1 MKNFITDRQTT
12 EDLNLLGRFKKDSV
26 INIFDRTRT
35 RAGRQALE
43 DMFRKPMTNAQEINE
58 RSRIFSYYKSLN
70 REFPFDETQVELI
83 EYYINSNTSTDAM
96 SSAMNIFTSK
106 CKMVLANNRA
116 YEKMLE
122 GMGMLAKVILGTV
135 ELVEAFP
142 RENCPDINEIEVLTS
157 AITSDYRNKL
167 QTIAKKNVDMTLGQ
181 AISADKLM
189 RLTLGDAVRTM
200 MQLLAKLDLNM
211 AVGSTAADKGFGF
224 AEAVNAQ
231 ERFIEMEGVYHPSL
245 VKPVANDIRID
256 AEKNVFFLTG
266 VNMAGKS
273 TFMKAVSIALY
284 LAQMGFPVPASK
296 IRFTPVDGI
305 FTSIN
310 VPDDIAQG
318 YSHFYAEVLRVK
330 SIAQRVAEGRNL
342 FVIFDELFKG
352 TNVKDAYDATLAV
365 TDAYASHRNCLY
377 IISTHIVEVGPALS
391 EKCGNV
397 QFRFLPTQM
406 DGTRLVYPYKLA
418 EGISA
423 DRHGMTIIKNEKIL
437 DIIRGEVINES
448 EI

>member
-1 MKNFITDRQTT
+1 MNNFITDRQPT

-157 AITSDYRNKL
+157 AITSDYRSKL

-448 EI
+448 EV

>member
-157 AITSDYRNKL
+157 AITSDYRSKL

>member
-1 MKNFITDRQTT
+1 MNNFITDRQTT

-122 GMGMLAKVILGTV
+122 GMGMLAKVLLGAV
-135 ELVEAFP
+135 EMVEAFP

-157 AITSDYRNKL
+157 AITSDYRSKL

-181 AISADKLM
+181 AISADKLL

>member
-1 MKNFITDRQTT
+1 MNNFITDRQTT

-122 GMGMLAKVILGTV
+122 GMGMLAKVILGAV
-135 ELVEAFP
+135 EMVEAFP
-142 RENCPDINEIEVLTS
+142 RENCPDVNEIEVLTS
-157 AITSDYRNKL
+157 TITSDYRSKL

-181 AISADKLM
+181 AISADRLM

-448 EI
+448 EV

>member
-1 MKNFITDRQTT
+1 MNNFITDRQTT

-96 SSAMNIFTSK
+96 SSAMSIFTSK

-122 GMGMLAKVILGTV
+122 GMGMLAKVTLGTV

-157 AITSDYRNKL
+157 AITSDHRSKL

-181 AISADKLM
+181 AISADKLL

-211 AVGSTAADKGFGF
+211 AVGSTAAEKGFGF

>member
-1 MKNFITDRQTT
+1 MNNFITDRQTT

-83 EYYINSNTSTDAM
+83 EFYINSNTSTDAM
-96 SSAMNIFTSK
+96 SSAMSIFTSK

-122 GMGMLAKVILGTV
+122 GMGMLAKVLLGAV
-135 ELVEAFP
+135 EMVEAFP

-157 AITSDYRNKL
+157 AITSDYRSKL

>member
-1 MKNFITDRQTT
+1 MNNFITDRQTT

-26 INIFDRTRT
+26 INIFDRTKT

-43 DMFRKPMTNAQEINE
+43 DMFRKPMTNAEEINE

-96 SSAMNIFTSK
+96 SSAMSIFTSK

-122 GMGMLAKVILGTV
+122 GMGMLAKVTLGTV

-157 AITSDYRNKL
+157 AITSDYRSKL

-211 AVGSTAADKGFGF
+211 AVGSTAAEKGFGF

-448 EI
+448 EV

>member
-1 MKNFITDRQTT
+1 MNNFITDRQTT

-26 INIFDRTRT
+26 INIFDRTKT

-43 DMFRKPMTNAQEINE
+43 EMFRKPMTNAQEINE

-122 GMGMLAKVILGTV
+122 GMGMLAKVILGAV
-135 ELVEAFP
+135 EMVEAFP

-157 AITSDYRNKL
+157 AITSDYRSKL

>member
-26 INIFDRTRT
+26 INIFDKTKT

-43 DMFRKPMTNAQEINE
+43 DMFRNPMTTAQAINE
-58 RSRIFSYYKSLN
+58 RAKIFSYYKSLN

-83 EYYINSNTSTDAM
+83 EYYINSNTSTDAL
-96 SSAMNIFTSK
+96 SSAMGIFTSK
-106 CKMVLANNRA
+106 CKMVLANDRA

-122 GMGMLAKVILGTV
+122 GMGVLAKITLGAV
-135 ELVEAFP
+135 EMVEAFP
-142 RENCPDINEIEVLTS
+142 RENCPDINDIDTLTS
-157 AITSDYRNKL
+157 VITLDHRKKL
-167 QTIAKKNVDMTLGQ
+167 QTIAKKSVDMSLGQ
-181 AISADKLM
+181 AISADKLL
-189 RLTLGDAVRTM
+189 RITLGDAVRTM
-200 MQLLAKLDLNM
+200 MQLLAKLDLYM
-211 AVGSTAADKGFGF
+211 AVGTTAADKGFGF
-224 AEAVNAQ
+224 AEAIDAQ
-231 ERFIEMEGVYHPSL
+231 ERYIEMEGVYHPSL
-245 VKPVANDIRID
+245 MKPVANDIRID
-256 AEKNVFFLTG
+256 GEKNVFFLTG

-406 DGTRLVYPYKLA
+406 DGTRLIYPYKLA

>member
-1 MKNFITDRQTT
+1 MNNFITDRQTT

-70 REFPFDETQVELI
+70 RDFPFDETQVELI

-96 SSAMNIFTSK
+96 SSAMTIFTSK

-122 GMGMLAKVILGTV
+122 GMGMLAKVILGAV
-135 ELVEAFP
+135 EMVEAFP

-157 AITSDYRNKL
+157 AITSDYRSKL
-167 QTIAKKNVDMTLGQ
+167 QTIAKKNVDMTLSQ

-211 AVGSTAADKGFGF
+211 AVGSTAADKEFGF

>member
-1 MKNFITDRQTT
+1 MNNFITDRQTT

-26 INIFDRTRT
+26 INIFDRTKT

-122 GMGMLAKVILGTV
+122 GMGMLAKVILGAV
-135 ELVEAFP
+135 EMVEAFP

-157 AITSDYRNKL
+157 AITSDYRSKL

-224 AEAVNAQ
+224 AEAINAQ

>member
-1 MKNFITDRQTT
+1 MNNFITDRQTT

-122 GMGMLAKVILGTV
+122 GMGMLAKVLLGAV
-135 ELVEAFP
+135 EMVEAFP

-157 AITSDYRNKL
+157 AITSDYRSKL
-167 QTIAKKNVDMTLGQ
+167 QNIAKKNVDMTLGQ

-211 AVGSTAADKGFGF
+211 AIGSTAADKGFGF

>member
-1 MKNFITDRQTT
+1 MNNFITDRQTT

-122 GMGMLAKVILGTV
+122 GMGMLAKVLLGAV
-135 ELVEAFP
+135 EMVEAFP

-157 AITSDYRNKL
+157 AITSDYRSKL

-448 EI
+448 EV

>member
-1 MKNFITDRQTT
+1 MNNFITDRQTT

-26 INIFDRTRT
+26 INIFDRTKT

-122 GMGMLAKVILGTV
+122 GMGMLAKVILGAV
-135 ELVEAFP
+135 EMVEAFP

-157 AITSDYRNKL
+157 AITSDYRSKL

-448 EI
+448 EV

>member
-1 MKNFITDRQTT
+1 
-12 EDLNLLGRFKKDSV
+12 LNLLGRFKKDSV

-122 GMGMLAKVILGTV
+122 GMGMLAKVLLGAV
-135 ELVEAFP
+135 EMVEAFP

-157 AITSDYRNKL
+157 AITLDCRSKL

>member
-26 INIFDRTRT
+26 INIFDKTKT

-43 DMFRKPMTNAQEINE
+43 DMFRNPMTTAQAINE
-58 RSRIFSYYKSLN
+58 RAKIFSYYKSLN

-83 EYYINSNTSTDAM
+83 EYYINSNTSSDAL
-96 SSAMNIFTSK
+96 SSAMGIFTSK
-106 CKMVLANNRA
+106 CKMVLANDRA

-122 GMGMLAKVILGTV
+122 GMGVLAKITLGAV
-135 ELVEAFP
+135 EMVEAFP
-142 RENCPDINEIEVLTS
+142 RENCPDINDIDTLTS
-157 AITSDYRNKL
+157 VITLDYRKKL
-167 QTIAKKNVDMTLGQ
+167 QTIAKKSVDMSLGQ
-181 AISADKLM
+181 AISADKLL
-189 RLTLGDAVRTM
+189 RITLGDAVRTM
-200 MQLLAKLDLNM
+200 MQLLAKLDLYM
-211 AVGSTAADKGFGF
+211 AVGTTTADKGFGF
-224 AEAVNAQ
+224 AEAIDAQ
-231 ERFIEMEGVYHPSL
+231 ERYIEMEGVYHPSL
-245 VKPVANDIRID
+245 MKPVANDIRID
-256 AEKNVFFLTG
+256 GEKNVFFLTG

-406 DGTRLVYPYKLA
+406 DGTRLIYPYKLA

-437 DIIRGEVINES
+437 DIIRGEEINES

>member
-1 MKNFITDRQTT
+1 MNNFITDRQTT

-122 GMGMLAKVILGTV
+122 GMGMLAKVLLGAV
-135 ELVEAFP
+135 EMVEAFP

-157 AITSDYRNKL
+157 AITLDCRSKL

-448 EI
+448 EV

>member
-1 MKNFITDRQTT
+1 MNNFITDRQTT

-122 GMGMLAKVILGTV
+122 GMGMLAKVLLGAV
-135 ELVEAFP
+135 EMVEAFP

-157 AITSDYRNKL
+157 AITLDCRSKL

>member
-1 MKNFITDRQTT
+1 MNNFITDRQTT

-70 REFPFDETQVELI
+70 REFPFDEAQVELI

-122 GMGMLAKVILGTV
+122 GMGMLAKVLLGAV
-135 ELVEAFP
+135 EMVEAFP

-157 AITSDYRNKL
+157 AITSDYRSKL

>member
-1 MKNFITDRQTT
+1 MNNFITDRQTT

-122 GMGMLAKVILGTV
+122 GMGMLAKVLLGAV
-135 ELVEAFP
+135 EMVEAFP

-157 AITSDYRNKL
+157 AITSDHRSKL

>member
-26 INIFDRTRT
+26 INIFDKTKT

-43 DMFRKPMTNAQEINE
+43 DMFRKPMTNAQDINE

-96 SSAMNIFTSK
+96 SSAMSIFTSK

-122 GMGMLAKVILGTV
+122 GMGMLAKVTLGTV

-157 AITSDYRNKL
+157 AITSDYRSKL

-181 AISADKLM
+181 AISADKLL

-224 AEAVNAQ
+224 AEAVDAQ

>member
-26 INIFDRTRT
+26 INIFDKTKT

-43 DMFRKPMTNAQEINE
+43 DMFRNPMTTAQAINE
-58 RSRIFSYYKSLN
+58 RAKIFSYYKSLN

-96 SSAMNIFTSK
+96 SSAMSIFTSK

-122 GMGMLAKVILGTV
+122 GMGMLAKVTLGTV

-157 AITSDYRNKL
+157 AITSDYRSKL

-181 AISADKLM
+181 AISADKLL
-189 RLTLGDAVRTM
+189 RHTLGDAVRTM

-224 AEAVNAQ
+224 AEAVDAQ

>member
-58 RSRIFSYYKSLN
+58 RNRIFCYYKSLN

-122 GMGMLAKVILGTV
+122 GMGMLAKVILGAV
-135 ELVEAFP
+135 EMVEAFP

-157 AITSDYRNKL
+157 AITSDYRSKL

>member
-1 MKNFITDRQTT
+1 MNNFITDRQTT

-122 GMGMLAKVILGTV
+122 GMGMLAKVILGAV
-135 ELVEAFP
+135 EMVEVFP

-157 AITSDYRNKL
+157 AITSDYRSKL
-167 QTIAKKNVDMTLGQ
+167 QTIAKNNVDMTLGQ

>member
-1 MKNFITDRQTT
+1 MNNFITDRQTT

-122 GMGMLAKVILGTV
+122 GMGMLAKVILGAV
-135 ELVEAFP
+135 EMVEAFP

-157 AITSDYRNKL
+157 AITSDYRSKL

>member
-1 MKNFITDRQTT
+1 MNNFITDRQTT

-26 INIFDRTRT
+26 INIFDRTKT

-70 REFPFDETQVELI
+70 RDFPFDETQVELI

-122 GMGMLAKVILGTV
+122 GMGMLAKVILGAV
-135 ELVEAFP
+135 EMVEAFP

-157 AITSDYRNKL
+157 AITSDYRSKL

>member
-1 MKNFITDRQTT
+1 MNNFITDRQTT

-70 REFPFDETQVELI
+70 RDFPFDETQVELI

-96 SSAMNIFTSK
+96 SSAMTIFTSK

-122 GMGMLAKVILGTV
+122 GMGMLAKVILGAV
-135 ELVEAFP
+135 EMVEAFP

-157 AITSDYRNKL
+157 AITSDYRSKL
-167 QTIAKKNVDMTLGQ
+167 QTIAKKNIDMTLGQ

>member
-1 MKNFITDRQTT
+1 MNNFITDRQTT

-43 DMFRKPMTNAQEINE
+43 DMFRKPMTNAEEINE

-122 GMGMLAKVILGTV
+122 GMGMLAKVILGAV
-135 ELVEAFP
+135 EMVEAFP

-157 AITSDYRNKL
+157 AITSDYRSKL

-181 AISADKLM
+181 AISADKLL

>member
-1 MKNFITDRQTT
+1 MNNFITDRQTT

-122 GMGMLAKVILGTV
+122 GMGMLAKVTLGTV

-157 AITSDYRNKL
+157 AITSDYRSKL

-406 DGTRLVYPYKLA
+406 DGSRLVYPYKLA